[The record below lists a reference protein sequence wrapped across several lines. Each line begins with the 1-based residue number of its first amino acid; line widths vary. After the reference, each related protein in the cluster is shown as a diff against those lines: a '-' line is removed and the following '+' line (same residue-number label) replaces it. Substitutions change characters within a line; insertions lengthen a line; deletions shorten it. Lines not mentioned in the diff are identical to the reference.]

1 MEIWK
6 LQQLVQFRRGLSTS
20 VHVTILNWQGT
31 FSLTVLWIKGNKNIL
46 YVEASPNYPALLVW
60 DHRAK
65 VSTTTYY
72 KSVKMLVC

>member
-6 LQQLVQFRRGLSTS
+6 LQLLDHFRSGLSTS

-31 FSLTVLWIKGNKNIL
+31 FSLTVLWIKGNNNIL
-46 YVEASPNYPALLVW
+46 SVEASPNYPALLVW